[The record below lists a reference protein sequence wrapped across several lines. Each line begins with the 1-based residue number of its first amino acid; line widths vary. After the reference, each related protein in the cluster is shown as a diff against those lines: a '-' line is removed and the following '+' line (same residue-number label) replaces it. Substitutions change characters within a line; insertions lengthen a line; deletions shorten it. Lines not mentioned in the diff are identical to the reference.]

1 MATKNIV
8 TTSLPAYVEQNRLPL
23 LHDAVLGARTA
34 TLINRQ
40 SGIKGDAALNIVTTD
55 PKLQDGSTCAW
66 NAQGDATL
74 SQRVISTKPVEVMM
88 EFCDKNL
95 LGKWAE
101 YQVRLAAGERSL
113 PFEEDF
119 TTDITR
125 KVAKKVEDIIW
136 NGDNDLSINGLLT
149 FAAEETGNTVNIAS
163 GTTAYNAIKQ
173 VFMKIPAAV
182 LDKAKIFVGED
193 LYRQFIQEMVEKNY
207 YHYAPSEHPDSNE
220 FKFPGTNVSVIAV
233 GGLNGSNSIVAA
245 DPDNLYYG
253 YDVENADQSFDL
265 WYSKDDK
272 VFKLDILF
280 NVGTQIA
287 FPNEVILGKIATK

>member
-1 MATKNIV
+1 MATKNIIA
-8 TTSLPAYVEQNRLPL
+8 TSLPAYVEQNRLPL
-23 LHDAVLGARTA
+23 LHEAVLGAKTA

-101 YQVRLAAGERSL
+101 YQVRLVAGERTL

-119 TTDITR
+119 TNDITK
-125 KVAKKVEDIIW
+125 KVAKQVESIIW
-136 NGDNDLSINGLLT
+136 NGNTDLNIKGLLE
-149 FAAEETGNTVNIAS
+149 FAGEVTKNTITIAA
-163 GTTAYNAIKQ
+163 GTTAYDAIKQ
-173 VFMKIPAAV
+173 VYMAIPAAV
-182 LDKAKIFVGED
+182 LDRAKIFVGED
-193 LYRQFIQEMVEKNY
+193 MYREFIQGMVEKNY
-207 YHYAPSEHPDSNE
+207 YHYVPSDHPDASE
-220 FKFPGTNVSVIAV
+220 FQFPGTNITVVAV
-233 GGLNGSNSIVAA
+233 NGLNGTKKIVAA
-245 DPDNLYYG
+245 DPENLFYG

-280 NVGTQIA
+280 NMGTQIA
-287 FPNEVILGKIATK
+287 FPNEVILGKLA